1 MGRVRSTIT
10 TTVALVVVIVGPA
23 ALGACGS
30 LQPKLDGKTIATG
43 VERDAKANFAGTGA
57 IIGTATCPAGR
68 EQRKGDRFDC
78 HITIDHQAA
87 VYSVLQTDGHGT
99 VSPTLASRFVLFT
112 TLDDQTLAVL
122 RQDGLPDAKVACGY
136 AHVWIVNP
144 PATRDC
150 VVTLADHSTH
160 TARVSIASDG
170 GVNNVSVAGL
180 NP

>member
-1 MGRVRSTIT
+1 MTIA
-10 TTVALVVVIVGPA
+10 VALMSAG

-30 LQPKLDGKTIATG
+30 FEPKLDGKTIARG
-43 VERDAKANFAGTGA
+43 VERDAKINFEGTGA

-78 HITIDHQAA
+78 HITIDHQDA

-99 VSPTLASRFVLFT
+99 VTPTLASHFVLFT
-112 TLDDQTLAVL
+112 QLDDQTLSVL
-122 RQDGLPDAKVACGY
+122 RQDGLPDAQVACGY

-144 PATRDC
+144 PASRDC
-150 VVTLADHSTH
+150 IVTLADHSTH
-160 TARVSIASDG
+160 TARVSIAADG
-170 GVNNVSVAGL
+170 GVDNVSVPGL